1 MSDAASP
8 AGQMRKLAASVM
20 IGADRS
26 GGADTPGAVLAQA
39 AVAGARYRA
48 GFKPRTVKNSMD
60 ERPADPRP
68 VAPAAAM
75 ATLARLLGDPDAG
88 LIEEWA
94 GLAQAKG
101 VRVDDAT
108 APVVLDWW
116 ARQPMRSEAVF
127 TVLGRGG
134 EWLASLNPAW
144 RKPVAAAGVPSDAD
158 EIWQTGKTPDRLT
171 VLMTVRRHD
180 PARAM
185 VLIQSTWDSDGADER
200 RRFLEVL
207 RDGLSMSDEP
217 FLENTL
223 DDKSK
228 VVRRQAASLL
238 THTPGSRLRQRMN
251 DRVRAIIAV
260 ESKRGLVKRAPK
272 LSLNPPTEFAPSW
285 ERDGIEEK
293 AGSGVG
299 QRAWWLRQILASADL
314 SVWKDLS
321 GAEPEVVLELLEKDD
336 YFDDA
341 LTALIQAAS
350 NAKDPAWSAA
360 LVRCLA
366 GKEKVDLTVC
376 GSLCRELPLSDAEP
390 LLLELLNHK
399 WCGPA
404 DRWSLLASTARPWS
418 TTFSTAALKLAT
430 KNAPKKAEEA
440 WTLSG
445 FADAVS
451 RLVSPGAAD
460 AFEQAVSAMFPDQPT
475 DSFKRSIDRV
485 RLRADMHK
493 EFAS

>member
-8 AGQMRKLAASVM
+8 AGQMRKLAASAM

-26 GGADTPGAVLAQA
+26 GGADAPGVLLTQA
-39 AVAGARYRA
+39 AVVGARSRA
-48 GFKPRTVKNSMD
+48 GFKPRTITNSLD

-68 VAPAAAM
+68 VAPATAM
-75 ATLARLLGDPDAG
+75 ATLARLLSDPDAG

-108 APVVLDWW
+108 APLVLDWW
-116 ARQPMRSEAVF
+116 ARQPRRPEIIF

-144 RKPVAAAGVPSDAD
+144 RKPVAGGGVPTDAD
-158 EIWQTGKTPDRLT
+158 EIWQTGKTPDRVT

-180 PARAM
+180 PARALT
-185 VLIQSTWDSDGADER
+185 LIRSTWDGDGADER
-200 RRFLEVL
+200 RRFLEAL

-217 FLENTL
+217 FLEHVL

-238 THTPGSRLRQRMN
+238 ALTPGSRLRQRMN
-251 DRVRAIIAV
+251 DRARAIIVV
-260 ESKRGLVKRAPK
+260 EGKRGLVKRGPK
-272 LSLNPPTEFAPSW
+272 LSLAPPTEFDPAW

-299 QRAWWLRQILASADL
+299 QRAWWLRQILTSVDL
-314 SVWKDLS
+314 SVWLDIA
-321 GAEPEVVLELLEKDD
+321 GADPDVVLDSLEKDD
-336 YFDDA
+336 YVEDA
-341 LTALIQAAS
+341 LSSLIRAASIAKDPVWSTALI
-350 NAKDPAWSAA
+350 
-360 LVRCLA
+360 RCLA
-366 GKEKVDLTVC
+366 GREKVDLTVC
-376 GSLCRELPLSDAEP
+376 GSLCRELASSDAEP
-390 LLLELLNHK
+390 LLLEILNHK
-399 WCGPA
+399 RLGPA
-404 DRWSLLASTARPWS
+404 DRWGVLASTGRSWS
-418 TTFSTAALKLAT
+418 AEFSSAALKLAS
-430 KNAPKKAEEA
+430 KNPPKKAEDA

-451 RLVSPGAAD
+451 RLVAPGAAD
-460 AFEQAVSAMFPDQPT
+460 AFEQAVSAMFSDQPT